1 VASVVF
7 GPGLR
12 PLGAEGSP
20 DAHQPL
26 AATDRGPAIDVGA
39 GLVPRAAGRL
49 VGQEHLEVGA
59 LTLAVLDIPL
69 LLAEAGGEAA
79 LVAAFGAFK
88 VTYRAADEITEIAD
102 RLFTGATGCGR
113 SPGAAAVRR
122 EAPPVTA
129 LALAGTTLV
138 QRDA

>member
-1 VASVVF
+1 MP
-7 GPGLR
+7 GPCLR

-26 AATDRGPAIDVGA
+26 AATDRGPPIDFGA
-39 GLVPRAAGRL
+39 GLVPRAAGPL

-59 LTLAVLDIPL
+59 LTLAGQGVASLV
-69 LLAEAGGEAA
+69 AETGGKAA
-79 LVAAFGAFK
+79 LVAAFSAFK

-102 RLFTGATGCGR
+102 RLFTGATACGR

-129 LALAGTTLV
+129 LALAGTTLIH
-138 QRDA
+138 RDA